1 MASPPSTTTTKPG
14 ATPAAGSGAGHG
26 VAKDATHATVGVAD
40 GAHGAGGA
48 FPPFDKSGFSS
59 QLIWLTLTFGFL
71 YWMLSKRLLPRLGG
85 VIEHRAD
92 GIRAD
97 LAEAEHLNTAA
108 KTSQQAYED
117 ALATAK
123 ANASGIAKAQRD
135 TLMAETDRER
145 AAIDA
150 QMAAKVADAETRIE
164 AGKKTALLAV
174 SAVAA
179 DTAGEIV
186 SKLTGQSVSRDEVT
200 RSIAAVN
207 VK

>member
-1 MASPPSTTTTKPG
+1 MASPPTTPAKAG
-14 ATPAAGSGAGHG
+14 AATPASGHAG
-26 VAKDATHATVGVAD
+26 THATVGVAD
-40 GAHGAGGA
+40 GAHGAASA

-97 LAEAEHLNTAA
+97 LTEADHL
-108 KTSQQAYED
+108 KTETENSLKAYEQ

-123 ANASGIAKAQRD
+123 LNASGIAKSQSDAL
-135 TLMAETDRER
+135 TAETDRAR
-145 AAIDA
+145 AAVDA
-150 QMAAKVADAETRIE
+150 QMAVKVADAEKRIE
-164 AGKKTALLAV
+164 ASKRTALAAV
-174 SAVAA
+174 STVAS
-179 DTAGEIV
+179 DTVGEIV
-186 SKLTGQSVSRDEVT
+186 AKLTGQSVSRDDIT
-200 RSIAAVN
+200 RAIAAVN

>member
-1 MASPPSTTTTKPG
+1 MASPPSTTTKPGDKPAAGHGATPG
-14 ATPAAGSGAGHG
+14 ATHS
-26 VAKDATHATVGVAD
+26 TVGVAD
-40 GAHGAGGA
+40 GAKGAGGA
-48 FPPFDKSGFSS
+48 FPPFDAASFSS

-97 LAEAEHLNTAA
+97 LAEADHL
-108 KTSQQAYED
+108 KTETENSLKAYEE

-123 ANASGIAKAQRD
+123 ANASGIAKSQRD
-135 TLMAETDRER
+135 ALTAETDRER
-145 AAIDA
+145 ATIDG
-150 QMAAKVADAETRIE
+150 QMAAKVADAEKRIE
-164 AGKKTALLAV
+164 AGKKTALAAV
-174 SAVAA
+174 STVAA

-186 SKLTGQSVSRDEVT
+186 AKLTGQSVSRDDVT
-200 RSIAAVN
+200 RAIAAVN